1 MKRDEKEAVI
11 TAIAADINEA
21 EAIFVVDYRGITV
34 AQIASL
40 RTQLREA
47 DTTLRVTKNTLTIR
61 ATDACEAPGAE
72 ELKSVLVGP
81 TAIAFVRGDVALA
94 AKALAAAQKETSVL
108 AFKGGLMA
116 GKTLSADEITALS
129 KLPSR
134 DVLIGQLVGLAASPL
149 SGLVRSLA
157 GLVGGLASQLGQI
170 HDQGLVPAAGSAAP
184 AAAEEAPAPEAEAEA
199 PAEEAPA
206 AESEAPTEES
216 APEVEAEAPA
226 VEAAVE
232 EAPEAEAAE
241 DAAEETAEQSDG
253 DEPAAEA
260 ASDETAPADGAA
272 EDGDVSADKN
282 DDENSD
288 A

>member
-11 TAIAADINEA
+11 TSIAADINEA

-34 AQIASL
+34 AQIADL
-40 RTQLREA
+40 RTRLREA
-47 DTTLRVTKNTLTIR
+47 GTTLRVTKNTLTIR
-61 ATDACEAPGAE
+61 ATDAAEAPGAE

-184 AAAEEAPAPEAEAEA
+184 AAAEEAPAAEAEAPAEEAPEAEAEA

-206 AESEAPTEES
+206 AE
-216 APEVEAEAPA
+216 AEAPA
-226 VEAAVE
+226 EEAAVE
-232 EAPEAEAAE
+232 ESTEAEAAE
-241 DAAEETAEQSDG
+241 DAAEETAEQSGG

-260 ASDETAPADGAA
+260 ASDETASADGAA
-272 EDGDVSADKN
+272 EDGDVSADNN

>member
-184 AAAEEAPAPEAEAEA
+184 AAAEEAPAAEAEAPADEAPAAEAEA
-199 PAEEAPA
+199 PAEE
-206 AESEAPTEES
+206 T